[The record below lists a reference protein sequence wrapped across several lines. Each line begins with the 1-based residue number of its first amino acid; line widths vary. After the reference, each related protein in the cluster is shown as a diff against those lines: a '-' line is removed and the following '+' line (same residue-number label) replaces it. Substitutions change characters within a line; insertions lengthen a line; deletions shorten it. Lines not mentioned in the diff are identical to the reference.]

1 MPSHGAP
8 GLVVRL
14 QPSPGPS
21 RGLLVLLHGLGA
33 DEDDLLGLTPALPA
47 DLSYAA
53 VRAPLKHDGGGYAW
67 YPLSSP
73 RQQEAAVRASLTALA
88 ACLQTLPAQS
98 GVDAAHTAVLGFSQG
113 AVMAAGLLADPRAPA
128 LAGHVLLSGYHH
140 PAYRLEQAVGL
151 QGRAVFV
158 GHGSEDAVVPFTAG
172 RGLADELRQLGAA
185 VTWRPY
191 RMGHSVQDAELADVR
206 SWLNDILP

>member
-1 MPSHGAP
+1 MPSHRET

-14 QPSPGPS
+14 HPSPGPS

-53 VRAPLKHDGGGYAW
+53 VRAPLKHDRGGYAW
-67 YPLSSP
+67 YPLSP
-73 RQQEAAVRASLTALA
+73 PQQKEAAVRASLSALVT
-88 ACLQTLPAQS
+88 CLQTLPAKS

-113 AVMAAGLLADPRAPA
+113 AVMAAGLLADPQAPA

-140 PAYRLEQAVGL
+140 PAYRLEQAAGL
-151 QGRAVFV
+151 QGRPVFV

-172 RGLADELRQLGAA
+172 RGLADQLRQLGAT

-191 RMGHSVQDAELADVR
+191 PMGHSVQDAELADVC